1 MVFTW
6 QKSRA
11 GENKEIP
18 PRTQPGT
25 NIREV
30 RTTSRTLLT
39 REKNE
44 LFIQQVVKYSQEE
57 EGDELHYHVLDLNE
71 SSTEDDKKS
80 LSFPGFS
87 ISPWQKSEFTIFDV
101 MQMINKFKK

>member
-1 MVFTW
+1 MEMVFTR

-30 RTTSRTLLT
+30 RTTSRKVFTQ
-39 REKNE
+39 EKNE
-44 LFIQQVVKYSQEE
+44 LFVQQVVQYYQDL
-57 EGDELHYHVLDLNE
+57 EGENLHYHVLGLNE
-71 SSTEDDKKS
+71 SSTEDEMKNPIVPWIVNFTLTKI
-80 LSFPGFS
+80 S
-87 ISPWQKSEFTIFDV
+87 IHRLLK
-101 MQMINKFKK
+101 